1 MADAAPG
8 VEAEMVV
15 AADLAAEVAADGTAE
30 STAVAEVADGVVA
43 ATEQSTAADDEH
55 ADGALTADELIEIQA
70 TLAAAP
76 TNGRTP
82 GHRSAEHGPAELP
95 AEDVAGR
102 AAAAAAQTADL
113 LARFRPTDGDTDEI
127 SLTEETLTAQEDD
140 GFDEPVS
147 LSERLAGAPMEHI
160 EHGPSAVAEPAT
172 AEPVAEQR
180 SVVAPAVVPA
190 EPLPDHVH
198 EPIAAELVETAAAAA
213 DPKGEPAT
221 PATETASR
229 DDRVVQPTWRIV
241 APDTDGPA
249 PADTGSPAEPVQPT
263 WAQPSAVLPLQPQAS
278 LPQSQQAPAQAP
290 QWPAHPPSAEP
301 SWPSAPVW
309 PSQLGRGASRGAE
322 AVWAASN
329 RDVMSQ
335 PESGVQACVNC
346 GLALSSTAR
355 FCRRC
360 GTSQVH
366 A

>member
-1 MADAAPG
+1 
-8 VEAEMVV
+8 
-15 AADLAAEVAADGTAE
+15 
-30 STAVAEVADGVVA
+30 VVA
-43 ATEQSTAADDEH
+43 ATEQSTAADDER

-76 TNGRTP
+76 SNGRTP

-198 EPIAAELVETAAAAA
+198 EPIAAELAETAAAAA

-229 DDRVVQPTWRIV
+229 DDRVVQPTWRSV
-241 APDTDGPA
+241 APDTHG
-249 PADTGSPAEPVQPT
+249 
-263 WAQPSAVLPLQPQAS
+263 
-278 LPQSQQAPAQAP
+278 
-290 QWPAHPPSAEP
+290 
-301 SWPSAPVW
+301 
-309 PSQLGRGASRGAE
+309 
-322 AVWAASN
+322 
-329 RDVMSQ
+329 
-335 PESGVQACVNC
+335 
-346 GLALSSTAR
+346 
-355 FCRRC
+355 
-360 GTSQVH
+360 
-366 A
+366 